1 VSEFESV
8 PPPRLPS
15 PPQTPRRSR
24 FTVPPE
30 RRADVAATALAL
42 GASGAAYGIAD
53 PFTRAGALLAC
64 SVALYL
70 MGLFQRKP
78 GT

>member
-1 VSEFESV
+1 MNEQST
-8 PPPRLPS
+8 PPPYLPR
-15 PPQTPRRSR
+15 PEPRRSR
-24 FTVPPE
+24 FSLPPE
-30 RRADVAATALAL
+30 RRVDVAASGLAI
-42 GASGAAYGIAD
+42 GAAGAAYGIAD
-53 PFTRAGALLAC
+53 PFLRAAALLGC